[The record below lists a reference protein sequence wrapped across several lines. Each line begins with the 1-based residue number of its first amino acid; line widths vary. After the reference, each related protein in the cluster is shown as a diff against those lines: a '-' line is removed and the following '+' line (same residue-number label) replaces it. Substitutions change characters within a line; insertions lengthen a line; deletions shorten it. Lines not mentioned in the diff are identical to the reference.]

1 MVDVSIKL
9 NIEVDEGQVSIAEL
23 RAKVEA
29 IANRIAD
36 ELVDEGEVFS
46 ADVKSVRISL

>member
-36 ELVDEGEVFS
+36 ELVEELE
-46 ADVKSVRISL
+46 KCLVRMLRELG